1 MYESDDKQVSHP
13 EHYQSETGL
22 EVIDVIEAFTFDLN
36 GIEAT
41 DTGNILKYACR
52 WKKKNG
58 VQDLKKIMWYTQHLI
73 DHIEKGEQKVMKKNE
88 IMKTMTSM
96 VHKTTFQMKKYSP
109 EILIVAGVIGTV
121 ASTVLACKATTK
133 LSTIMDESK
142 NDIEAIHKCSEDEN
156 MADQYSKEDAKKD
169 LAIVYA
175 QTGLKVAKLYA
186 PAVTLGVLSI
196 TGIVASNQILRKRN
210 VALAAAYATVDKT
223 FKEYRSR
230 VIDRFGE
237 QVDKEL
243 RYNIKAKKFE
253 EMVTDP
259 ETGKEKKVKSTVE
272 VADPTSSPFAM
283 FFDETT
289 SKAYEEN
296 DDYNRMTLRATQQLA
311 NDKLHTDGY
320 LFLNDVYDALGI
332 QRTKMGQIVG
342 WVDKPDEEGRD
353 GYVDFRVIETNRE
366 TEDGGYKKA
375 WLLDFN
381 VDGNILDLI

>member
-1 MYESDDKQVSHP
+1 
-13 EHYQSETGL
+13 
-22 EVIDVIEAFTFDLN
+22 
-36 GIEAT
+36 
-41 DTGNILKYACR
+41 
-52 WKKKNG
+52 
-58 VQDLKKIMWYTQHLI
+58 
-73 DHIEKGEQKVMKKNE
+73 MKKNE

-96 VHKTTFQMKKYSP
+96 VHKTTFKMKKYSP

-272 VADPTSSPFAM
+272 VADPTSSPFVM

-342 WVDKPDEEGRD
+342 WVDKPDDEGRD